1 MRDSLERRVG
11 PRLVVELSRID
22 QPAQVG
28 AALRRA
34 LGRRGRVE
42 LYFAFDDP
50 NSAVAVIDLAER
62 LAEYDAL
69 LVLSPVVER
78 GIPDDPAVEDK
89 RRYAITDARRLF
101 KRSGLTLRRS
111 EPIEPERTAFLAEWA
126 ATVLPGPALTK
137 FCVAAMR
144 ELWLTKGKEI
154 DPANYEELWREAFG
168 VAPPADRKA
177 GAIAVRWNE
186 RKMFRRGPYDT
197 PAAWV
202 HGRWW
207 FAHDRLPRIAEW
219 LDELGWRRT
228 P

>member
-1 MRDSLERRVG
+1 V
-11 PRLVVELSRID
+11 VVELSRID
-22 QPAQVG
+22 RPARIG
-28 AALRRA
+28 AGVRRA

-62 LAEYDAL
+62 LAEYEVL
-69 LVLSPVVER
+69 LLLRPVVNR
-78 GIPDDPAVEDK
+78 GIPDDPATEDK
-89 RRYAITDARRLF
+89 RRFAVTDAGRLF
-101 KRSGLTLRRS
+101 ERAGLTLRRT
-111 EPIEPERTAFLAEWA
+111 EPLRPEDTAFLAEWA
-126 ATVLPGPALTK
+126 ATSLPGSALTR

-144 ELWLTKGKEI
+144 ELWLVDGSPVTQETYS
-154 DPANYEELWREAFG
+154 DLWREFFG
-168 VAPPADRKA
+168 GEPPAA
-177 GAIAVRWNE
+177 AEGAEAVRANE
-186 RKMFRRGPYDT
+186 RRMARRGPYDT

-207 FAHDRLPRIAEW
+207 FAHDRLPRIGER